1 MVEVKR
7 KEKES
12 FDQFL
17 RRFSKK
23 NRDSGI
29 LLQAKKI
36 RWHNKSKTKRKAKD
50 DAIRKNMINDKKEW
64 LRRIGKLDDYT
75 DNFGRV
81 KIKVKKR

>member
-1 MVEVKR
+1 LVEVKR
-7 KEKES
+7 KDKES

-17 RRFSKK
+17 RRFTKK

-36 RWHNKSKTKRKAKD
+36 RWHAKDKTKRQLKAS
-50 DAIRKNMINDKKEW
+50 ALRKGKIDEKKEW
-64 LRRIGKLDDYT
+64 LRKTGKLDDYT

-81 KIKVKKR
+81 KIKVKK

>member
-7 KEKES
+7 KDKES

-17 RRFSKK
+17 RRFTKK

-36 RWHNKSKTKRKAKD
+36 RWHSKDKTKRQLKESAL
-50 DAIRKNMINDKKEW
+50 RKGKINEKKEW
-64 LRRIGKLDDYT
+64 LRKIGKLDDYT

-81 KIKVKKR
+81 KIKIKK